1 MPQPLRGLAGTV
13 KVAPVPC
20 QQQSHGSA
28 EQNSCLQKFKAK
40 VSLKQ
45 ALMTKAI
52 CAQAVDKNSQA
63 VPARQIQHIGPVG
76 SRTMLCSGH
85 QTRRSRLQAVSFKDA
100 R

>member
-1 MPQPLRGLAGTV
+1 MPQGVMPQPLRGLAGTV

-28 EQNSCLQKFKAK
+28 EQNSRLQKLRAK

-45 ALMTKAI
+45 ALIAKAMF
-52 CAQAVDKNSQA
+52 AQAVDDSCQA

-76 SRTMLCSGH
+76 SETMFCSGH
-85 QTRRSRLQAVSFKDA
+85 
-100 R
+100 